1 MKKLL
6 FLSLFM
12 IAFSCSNKKEVTQ
25 VAEVSCGQCQFDL
38 DSEDGCSLAV
48 RLDDKAYFVD
58 GFNIDDFG
66 DAHDEKIGFCNV
78 VRKGE
83 ITGEVVD
90 GRFVASSLKLLD
102 SE

>member
-1 MKKLL
+1 M
-6 FLSLFM
+6 FT
-12 IAFSCSNKKEVTQ
+12 ISCSNNKEVKQ
-25 VAEVSCGQCQFDL
+25 VAAISCGQCKFDL
-38 DSEDGCSLAV
+38 DSEEGCSLAV
-48 RLDDKAYFVD
+48 KIDKKAYFVD

>member
-1 MKKLL
+1 MKKILL
-6 FLSLFM
+6 LSVFM
-12 IAFSCSNKKEVTQ
+12 MAFSCGNKKEVTQ
-25 VAEVSCGQCQFDL
+25 MVEVSCGQCKFDL

-48 RLDDKAYFVD
+48 RIDNKAYFVD

-66 DAHDEKIGFCNV
+66 DAHDEHTGFCEV

-83 ITGEVVD
+83 ITGKVVE